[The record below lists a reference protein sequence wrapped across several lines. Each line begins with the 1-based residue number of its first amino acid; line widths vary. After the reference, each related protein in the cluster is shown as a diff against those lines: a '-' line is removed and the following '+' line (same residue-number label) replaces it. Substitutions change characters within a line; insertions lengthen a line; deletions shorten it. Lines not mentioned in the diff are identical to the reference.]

1 MAIVEGSNLD
11 FFLNKISGV
20 GQHTQDK
27 VLRTR
32 LQVQRPVYGIP
43 QGSKFAS
50 IGPAKKKKKKASVN
64 S

>member
-1 MAIVEGSNLD
+1 LN